1 MTSICTPCGDFKSLI
16 VHFFLGPIHKIEG
29 SLSLARREALKGL
42 WNDSKQV
49 VRATRSICS
58 RLTVLST
65 KYVEQL
71 PLSTNASDYVHNPWA
86 ETEGATGSLSDELT
100 QAGVCDCKE
109 HW

>member
-1 MTSICTPCGDFKSLI
+1 MQPSD
-16 VHFFLGPIHKIEG
+16 
-29 SLSLARREALKGL
+29 
-42 WNDSKQV
+42 
-49 VRATRSICS
+49 
-58 RLTVLST
+58 VLST

-71 PLSTNASDYVHNPWA
+71 PLLTNASDYVHNLWA